1 MLKVCVFGRKCF
13 LGKNLDITNLIKNEY
28 FMKVAK
34 EQIQQII
41 LENNI
46 SNIADVNSFCI
57 RIRFY

>member
-1 MLKVCVFGRKCF
+1 MFF
-13 LGKNLDITNLIKNEY
+13 GKNSDITNLIKNEY

-57 RIRFY
+57 RIRFYWIVTE